1 MAIRASSRARAAPR
15 QKWMP
20 CPNVRCVLDV
30 PVDVERV
37 AVGRERPVV
46 VVARG
51 QDHHQGAARGHDL
64 AVELDVA
71 GHDATGL
78 EGRRLEPQDLLHR
91 VRDQGA
97 IVVQLAALVGVLGED
112 LAGVADHPV
121 GRLVAG
127 GGEHVDEDQ
136 QLVVGEACGWCRS
149 RPRTRLG
156 SARSS
161 GRRRGARAAS

>member
-1 MAIRASSRARAAPR
+1 MDAVPERE
-15 QKWMP
+15 
-20 CPNVRCVLDV
+20 VLLDV
-30 PVDVERV
+30 PVDVEGV
-37 AVGRERPVV
+37 AVGWERPVV

-51 QDHHQGAARGHDL
+51 QDHHEGAARGHDL

-78 EGRRLEPQDLLHR
+78 ECRRLEPQDLLHR

-97 IVVQLAALVGVLGED
+97 IVVQLAALVRVLGED

-127 GGEHVDEDQ
+127 GGQHVDEDQ
-136 QLVVGEACGWCRS
+136 QLVVGERAGGAGLVHELA
-149 RPRTRLG
+149 LG

-161 GRRRGARAAS
+161 GRRRGARDAS